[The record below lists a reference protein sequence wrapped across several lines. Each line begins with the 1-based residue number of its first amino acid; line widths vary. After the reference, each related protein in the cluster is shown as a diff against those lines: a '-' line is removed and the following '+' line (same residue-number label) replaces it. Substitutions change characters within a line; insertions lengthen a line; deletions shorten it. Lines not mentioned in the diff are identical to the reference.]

1 MIAIPKKRRRHNQ
14 LGSEPAHIPT
24 PEQIADRAESIRD
37 HWTFEEEVERTCG
50 TSYLFLTPKADP
62 QRLPSVREDFDT
74 CDNDWWM
81 DQIGARE

>member
-1 MIAIPKKRRRHNQ
+1 MIAIPKPGRRRKSQ
-14 LGSEPAHIPT
+14 VAEPSYLPT
-24 PEQIADRAESIRD
+24 LEQIAQHMESIRD
-37 HWTFEEEVERTCG
+37 SWTFEEEVDRTCG
-50 TSYLFLTPKADP
+50 TSYLFLTPKADQ